1 MCCTPDQGD
10 HWDKRLISYLNSYD
24 KRGINI
30 QTEQQNIYEE
40 TPYAET
46 QEEKIDK
53 YARMA
58 APTVVAV
65 GLGGGGCNVISWIKE
80 KGISGGKLVAI
91 NTDATHLKI
100 VKADKRILI
109 GEKLTRG
116 LGSGGYPEVGEKALY
131 ESANEVIYEL
141 TKSNIIFMVAGL
153 GGGTGTGSI
162 VGLADVLRKKFA
174 GNPMSPLIVG
184 VVTLPFEVET
194 ARMAA
199 AKKGLS
205 RLKSACDSVVVI
217 DNNRLVKVAGNL
229 PFREALGVANTTV
242 GKFVKGVTETIT
254 TASLINLDYADLKAI
269 MTGSGLASIGIGEG
283 TGETRVEQAV
293 EKALNGRLLDIE
305 DVTKAQGLLI
315 HVSGGEDLTLGEVN
329 RAAEI
334 MKRSLPPKVKII
346 WGARVDKEL
355 QGAVS
360 VMAVVTGVESAFL
373 SKNQKHFGPIK
384 FR

>member
-1 MCCTPDQGD
+1 M
-10 HWDKRLISYLNSYD
+10 
-24 KRGINI
+24 
-30 QTEQQNIYEE
+30 QNQNKEEPYQYEE
-40 TPYAET
+40 TPFVET
-46 QEEKIDK
+46 QEEKIEK
-53 YARMA
+53 FARMSV
-58 APTVVAV
+58 PTVVAV
-65 GLGGGGCNVISWIKE
+65 GLGGAGCNVMTWVKE
-80 KGISGGKLVAI
+80 KGITGGKLVAV
-91 NTDATHLKI
+91 NTDAVHLR
-100 VKADKRILI
+100 VTKADKRILI

-116 LGSGGYPEVGEKALY
+116 LGSGGYPDIGERALY
-131 ESANEVIYEL
+131 ESAPEVVHEL
-141 TKSNIIFMVAGL
+141 SKSNIIFMVAGL

-174 GNPMSPLIVG
+174 GNPMAPLIVG

-199 AKKGLS
+199 AKKGLN
-205 RLKSACDSVVVI
+205 RLKAVCDTVVVI

-242 GKFVKGVTETIT
+242 GKFIKGVTETIT
-254 TASLINLDYADLKAI
+254 TASLINMDYADLKAI
-269 MTGSGLASIGIGEG
+269 MTGAGLASIGIGEG
-283 TGETRVEQAV
+283 TGESRVEQAV
-293 EKALNGRLLDIE
+293 DKALNGRLLDIE

-346 WGARVDKEL
+346 WGARVDSEL

-360 VMAVVTGVESAFL
+360 VMAVITGVESAFL
-373 SKNQKHFGPIK
+373 KKSEKHLGPLK
-384 FR
+384 WNR

>member
-1 MCCTPDQGD
+1 M
-10 HWDKRLISYLNSYD
+10 
-24 KRGINI
+24 
-30 QTEQQNIYEE
+30 EQPQEETQFEE
-40 TPYAET
+40 TPYRET
-46 QEEKIDK
+46 QEEKIMK

-65 GLGGGGCNVISWIKE
+65 GLGGAGCNVISWAKE
-80 KGISGGKLVAI
+80 KGITGGKLIAV
-91 NTDATHLKI
+91 NTDATHLMI
-100 VKADKRILI
+100 TKADKRILI

-116 LGSGGYPEVGEKALY
+116 LGSGGYAEVGEKALY
-131 ESANEVIYEL
+131 ENANEVVYEL
-141 TKSNIIFMVAGL
+141 SKSNIIFMVAGL

-174 GNPMSPLIVG
+174 GNPMAPLIVG

-194 ARMAA
+194 ARMAS
-199 AKKGLS
+199 AKRGLN
-205 RLKSACDSVVVI
+205 RLKASCDSVVVI

-283 TGETRVEQAV
+283 TGETRVETAV

-315 HVSGGEDLTLGEVN
+315 HVSGGEDLTLSEVN

-334 MKRSLPPKVKII
+334 MKRSLPPNVKII

-355 QGAVS
+355 KGAVS

-373 SKNQKHFGPIK
+373 RKNEKHLGPIK
-384 FR
+384 FKF

>member
-1 MCCTPDQGD
+1 M
-10 HWDKRLISYLNSYD
+10 
-24 KRGINI
+24 
-30 QTEQQNIYEE
+30 YEE

-58 APTVVAV
+58 VPTVVAV

-80 KGISGGKLVAI
+80 KGISGGKLVAV

-174 GNPMSPLIVG
+174 GNPMAPLIVG
-184 VVTLPFEVET
+184 VCTLPFEVET

-205 RLKSACDSVVVI
+205 RLKAACDSIVVI

-315 HVSGGEDLTLGEVN
+315 HVSGGEDLTLAEVN

-334 MKRSLPPKVKII
+334 MKRSLPPKIKII

-373 SKNQKHFGPIK
+373 RKNEKHLGILK

>member
-1 MCCTPDQGD
+1 M
-10 HWDKRLISYLNSYD
+10 
-24 KRGINI
+24 
-30 QTEQQNIYEE
+30 YEE

-58 APTVVAV
+58 VPTVVAV

-80 KGISGGKLVAI
+80 KGISGGKLVAV

-131 ESANEVIYEL
+131 ESANEVVYEL

-174 GNPMSPLIVG
+174 GNPMAPLIVG

-205 RLKSACDSVVVI
+205 RLKAACDSIVVI

-315 HVSGGEDLTLGEVN
+315 HVSGGEDLTLAEVN

-373 SKNQKHFGPIK
+373 TKSQKHFGPIK